1 MAYTEVSRVEI
12 KEVIRRWQA
21 GSSQR
26 EISRATG
33 LSRSTV
39 RKYILAAEQQGV
51 RKEGPSPTEEQL
63 TWLVQVNVAGPRKVT
78 VPTDEVLGPW
88 AEQIYEW
95 LSADHLQLTR
105 IQELLARRGSI
116 VTYTSLRR
124 FVSRRNWGRRS
135 QRTVRMADTKPGE
148 VAETDFG
155 RLGLVR
161 DPVTGKRRVAWAL
174 VIVLVYS
181 RHCFVWPLF
190 QQRLAD
196 VIEGLEATWAFFQG
210 MPQYLV
216 IDNFPAA
223 VAGPDPLHP
232 RLTRGFLEYVQHRGL
247 IADPTRVRHPRD
259 KPHVERGVPYVR
271 ERFFKG
277 GEFMGL
283 TDLRTQARRWCLE
296 VAGQRVHGTT
306 RKLPLVVFQQEE
318 QETLLPW
325 DGEPYDVPDWRR
337 AKVHPDHHIACQY
350 ALYSV
355 PSTMCP
361 PGSKVEVRVDGK
373 LVRIYH
379 RGKLI
384 KIHPRQSRGGRATD
398 PDDYPAELSVYTLRA
413 PDRVK
418 HKAAELGP
426 AVTAFADRLFEG
438 PLPWAKLRQ
447 GQKLI
452 RLGERYTAQRLDAAC
467 QRALAVDLI
476 DVRRLERILVEALEA
491 EAVPSQAASAPPL
504 PGRFARPASA
514 FSHTNGQIILAHQ
527 QTQPQGQ

>member
-1 MAYTEVSRVEI
+1 MAYQEVSRVEV
-12 KEVIRRWQA
+12 KEVIRQWQA
-21 GSSQR
+21 GSGLR
-26 EISRATG
+26 GISRATG
-33 LSRSTV
+33 LSRATV
-39 RKYILAAEQQGV
+39 RKYVLAAEEAGV
-51 RKEGPSPTEEQL
+51 AQDGPVPTEEQL
-63 TWLVQVNVAGPRKVT
+63 TSLVQMSRAGPRKVE
-78 VPTDEVLGPW
+78 VPTEDLLVPW
-88 AEQIYEW
+88 AEQIHEW
-95 LSADHLQLTR
+95 MKADRLQITR
-105 IQELLARRGSI
+105 IQELLAERQCV
-116 VTYTSLRR
+116 VTYSSLRR
-124 FVSRRNWGRRS
+124 FVNRRNWGRRS

-155 RLGLVR
+155 RLGLVW
-161 DPVTGKRRVAWAL
+161 DPVAGRRRVAWAL
-174 VIVLVYS
+174 IIVLAYS
-181 RHCFVWPLF
+181 RHSFVWPLF
-190 QQRLAD
+190 QQRLTD

-210 MPQYLV
+210 VPQYLV
-216 IDNFPAA
+216 LDNFPAA
-223 VAGPDPLHP
+223 VAGFDPLHP
-232 RLTRGFLEYVQHRGL
+232 RLTRSFLEYAQHRGF
-247 IADPTRVRHPRD
+247 ISDPTRVRHPRD

-283 TDLRTQARRWCLE
+283 ADLRTQARRWCLQ

-318 QETLLPW
+318 QTTLLPW
-325 DGEPYDVPDWRR
+325 EAEPYDVPDWRK

-350 ALYSV
+350 ALYSI

-361 PGSKVEVRVDGK
+361 PGSKVEVRLDGK

-384 KIHPRQSRGGRATD
+384 KVHPRQPRGGRATD
-398 PDDYPAELSVYTLRA
+398 PDDYPAELSVYTQRA

-491 EAVPSQAASAPPL
+491 EAVPSRAISAPPP

-514 FSHTNGQIILAHQ
+514 FSHTNDQIILAHQ
-527 QTQPQGQ
+527 ESEPQGE